1 MAGIG
6 GKVGGMRMRTRRGS
20 IASVAMVL
28 LLVAGSACG
37 SDSDDSGSDASTT
50 SVSDN
55 TSTSAAASEDGEPG
69 VVKIGVV
76 APLDDGLVSF
86 GHGIENSVQLAVD
99 QANARDAIPGFTIE
113 VEAVDDSSDPETG
126 KAAAEALAA
135 APSVIGV
142 VGPYNSGVGAEVAPV
157 LQEAGIAMI
166 SPGNTD
172 PSLTIGEDRENPA
185 RQFDN
190 YFRLVA
196 TDAEQGPF
204 LATYAV
210 AGLGATTAAVVS
222 ETKPVSKGLADDFT
236 AGFTGGG
243 GEVVYRETVPDGT
256 TDFTDVVT
264 ALGELDAPPDLLFF
278 GGEYT
283 VAATYRDATAA
294 AGIDAPLMGGDG
306 IKDDAFITDAGEASA
321 GSIASTV
328 GVPLNALT
336 TAAEFVAAYDAA
348 GFEDPATDFGPYAY
362 DAANLL
368 IDASAEALADS
379 EVVTAEAR
387 ADVIT
392 QLDAIET
399 DGVTGAIAFDDYG
412 DTTTKVF
419 TIYRVEGDAWVP
431 VGGYIG
437 FEL

>member
-1 MAGIG
+1 MTWWIWILAGLG
-6 GKVGGMRMRTRRGS
+6 
-20 IASVAMVL
+20 VL
-28 LLVAGSACG
+28 LLELVTPGGFYFLFFGASAIAVGVLAATGVA
-37 SDSDDSGSDASTT
+37 SDW
-50 SVSDN
+50 
-55 TSTSAAASEDGEPG
+55 
-69 VVKIGVV
+69 
-76 APLDDGLVSF
+76 
-86 GHGIENSVQLAVD
+86 VQLLVFSVLSVTSLLVFRGPLLRRLKATERNHGPVD
-99 QANARDAIPGFTIE
+99 
-113 VEAVDDSSDPETG
+113 S
-126 KAAAEALAA
+126 L
-135 APSVIGV
+135 
-142 VGPYNSGVGAEVAPV
+142 VG
-157 LQEAGIAMI
+157 L

-172 PSLTIGEDRENPA
+172 PSLTIGEDHENPA

-306 IKDDAFITDAGEASA
+306 IKDDAFITDAGEASV

>member
-1 MAGIG
+1 
-6 GKVGGMRMRTRRGS
+6 
-20 IASVAMVL
+20 MVL
-28 LLVAGSACG
+28 LLALAGACG
-37 SDSDDSGSDASTT
+37 SDSDDSAGGDTTTTASDGSTSTT
-50 SVSDN
+50 
-55 TSTSAAASEDGEPG
+55 AAAGEDGEPG

-126 KAAAEALAA
+126 KAAAEKLAA
-135 APSVIGV
+135 DPSVIGV

-157 LQEAGIAMI
+157 LQEAGIALI

-172 PSLTIGEDRENPA
+172 PSLTIGEDRDNPE

-210 AGLGATTAAVVS
+210 DGLGAATAAVVS

-243 GEVVYRETVPDGT
+243 GEVVYTETVPDGT
-256 TDFTDVVT
+256 TDFADVVT
-264 ALGELDAPPDLLFF
+264 ALGELDTPPDLLFF
-278 GGEYT
+278 GGEYS
-283 VAATYRDATAA
+283 VAAAYRDATAA

-306 IKDDAFITDAGEASA
+306 IKDDAFITEAGDASA
-321 GSIASTV
+321 SSIASTV
-328 GVPLNALT
+328 GVPLDALT

-348 GFEDPATDFGPYAY
+348 GFSDPATDFGPYAY

-368 IDASAEALADS
+368 IDASAEALAGD
-379 EVVTAEAR
+379 EAVTAEAR
-387 ADVIT
+387 AEVIT
-392 QLDAIET
+392 QLDAVET

-419 TIYRVEGDAWVP
+419 TIYRVDGDAWVP
-431 VGGYIG
+431 VEGYIG
-437 FEL
+437 FQL